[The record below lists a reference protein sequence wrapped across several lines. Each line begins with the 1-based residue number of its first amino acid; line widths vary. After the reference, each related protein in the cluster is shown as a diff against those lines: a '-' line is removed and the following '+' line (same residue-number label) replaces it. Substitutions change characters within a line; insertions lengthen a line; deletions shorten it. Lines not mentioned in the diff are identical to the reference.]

1 MKEISPVFQRFFQ
14 RWQTFSPEKQ
24 FSLLS
29 SVLGTCVVVISVLSV
44 GVLAQQY
51 RIHRLTTQQVALLEK
66 LGVVSTTMDGIARD
80 GKSAM
85 VAQELRSLR
94 DEVIKYRAEQ
104 QGRDQILGLS
114 TGLNLPT
121 LTDPLQ
127 SLSNTLSTLEEAT
140 GEPTPTLPPT
150 QTTSQ
155 TSANQQGTGAH
166 LGTVS
171 LLEGKSWTSVDA
183 FDQAFASS
191 KIVGQLVV
199 RVSYPYY
206 AKENGWYQVEL
217 SNGKRGWVQE
227 QFVKED

>member
-1 MKEISPVFQRFFQ
+1 MKKISPVLQRFFHQ
-14 RWQTFSPEKQ
+14 WQIFSPEKQ

-51 RIHRLTTQQVALLEK
+51 KIHRLTTQHIALLEK

-85 VAQELRSLR
+85 VAQELRALR

-140 GEPTPTLPPT
+140 IEPTLTIPPT
-150 QTTSQ
+150 QTT
-155 TSANQQGTGAH
+155 NQQNTGAH

-183 FDQAFASS
+183 FDQALASS